1 MEIATLE
8 KNRIDCSQLC
18 ERGIAA
24 RLILFQSRLFK
35 RVRLAAGRYVVLTLC
50 AIAIGLGGCTATATA
65 PDAQSAPD
73 AHRATAIKS
82 DAQYVCPAGPGECK
96 VEPAAESGRS
106 EARRCGAEGQPPCQ
120 CLTDYFFST
129 DRPFC
134 TAVDWLVVMP
144 VVVGV
149 VLFVAGG
156 SRRRRQLVI
165 EVSKDAV

>member
-8 KNRIDCSQLC
+8 RNRIDCSQSC
-18 ERGIAA
+18 ECGIIA

-35 RVRLAAGRYVVLTLC
+35 RVRLAVGRYVVTTLC
-50 AIAIGLGGCTATATA
+50 AIALGLAGCAATATA
-65 PDAQSAPD
+65 PDAQNAPNAQHVTAAESD
-73 AHRATAIKS
+73 AHYT
-82 DAQYVCPAGPGECK
+82 CPAGPEHCK
-96 VEPAAESGRS
+96 VESAAESGRS

-149 VLFVAGG
+149 VLFVAGAAG
-156 SRRRRQLVI
+156 G
-165 EVSKDAV
+165 AGNW

>member
-8 KNRIDCSQLC
+8 KNRIDCSQSC

-24 RLILFQSRLFK
+24 RLILFQRRLFK
-35 RVRLAAGRYVVLTLC
+35 RVRLAAGRYVVPTL

-96 VEPAAESGRS
+96 VEPAAGSGGPQ
-106 EARRCGAEGQPPCQ
+106 AGRCGGEGQPPCS

-129 DRPFC
+129 QRPFC

-144 VVVGV
+144 LAVGV
-149 VLFVAGG
+149 LLVVAAASGG
-156 SRRRRQLVI
+156 GVGMGR
-165 EVSKDAV
+165 